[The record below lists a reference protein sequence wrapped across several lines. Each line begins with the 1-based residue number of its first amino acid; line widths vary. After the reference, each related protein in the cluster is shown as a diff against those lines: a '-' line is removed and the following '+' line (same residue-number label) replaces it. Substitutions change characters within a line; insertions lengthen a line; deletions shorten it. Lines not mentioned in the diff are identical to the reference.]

1 VKGYFEV
8 IEQLFSSV
16 TVFINNIG
24 IHVQAKRG
32 LREELE
38 NVVVRA
44 LVKVLDI
51 LRIAAVAVKEKALS
65 TCQFTILYLTSIC

>member
-1 VKGYFEV
+1 MAGYFGV

-16 TVFINNIG
+16 TVFITNIQ
-24 IHVQAKRG
+24 IHVQPKRG

-38 NVVVRA
+38 NVVIRA

-51 LRIAAVAVKEKALS
+51 LRIVTVAVKEKALS
-65 TCQFTILYLTSIC
+65 RCRLMFP